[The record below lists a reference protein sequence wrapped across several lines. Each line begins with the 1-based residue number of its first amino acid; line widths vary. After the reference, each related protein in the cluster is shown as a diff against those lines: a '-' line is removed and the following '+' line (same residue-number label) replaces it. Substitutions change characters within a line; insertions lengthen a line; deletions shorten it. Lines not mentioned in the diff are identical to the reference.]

1 MQDEFS
7 KMGIPDPT
15 TTKVKFI
22 GKNGEESDEYS
33 SVAKT
38 VQINY
43 GFDDIRMQYYVRVG
57 RGEIIDPFGIDR
69 NLNRKTIQDQ
79 YKFKKVGEK
88 AFNSFMKYLTTKN
101 RIHFTTARRLL
112 VSER

>member
-15 TTKVKFI
+15 TTRVQFI
-22 GKNGEESDEYS
+22 DKDGEESDEYS
-33 SVAKT
+33 SVAKS

-43 GFDDIRMQYYVRVG
+43 GFDNIRMQYYVRVG
-57 RGEIIDPFGIDR
+57 RGELIDPFGIDS
-69 NLNRKTIQDQ
+69 NLNRKKIQDQ

-88 AFNSFMKYLTTKN
+88 AFNSFIKYLTTKN